1 MNREETKRLSRY
13 RQEFA
18 RLQKAVGSLGPICQ
32 GTILRRVITRK
43 RGGNAGGTRRYGP
56 YYQWTRKEEGR
67 TVNLNLSPPRAS
79 AYAAA
84 IRNEQRMERLLRQLR
99 TVSLEILNRVT
110 PDLPRRKRLK

>member
-13 RQEFA
+13 RKQFA

-43 RGGNAGGTRRYGP
+43 RGGTAGGTRRYGP
-56 YYQWTRKEEGR
+56 YYQWTRKQEGR

-79 AYAAA
+79 AYAVA
-84 IRNEQRMERLLRQLR
+84 IRNGQQMERLLRQLR
-99 TVSLEILNRVT
+99 TLSLEILNLAT
-110 PDLPRRKRLK
+110 PDLHRRKRLI